1 MSWWN
6 WALILWATGA
16 TAGAVY
22 LGCALSMRVERAEER
37 LPESGD
43 LWGVLDQDAERLGP
57 TGTTTADVRT
67 PLVLLARLRHAASL
81 RSR

>member
-16 TAGAVY
+16 TAGVVY
-22 LGCALSMRVERAEER
+22 LGCALSMRVEWAEECHR
-37 LPESGD
+37 ESGD
-43 LWGVLDQDAERLGP
+43 LWGVLDQDAERLGA
-57 TGTTTADVRT
+57 TGTRTADVRM